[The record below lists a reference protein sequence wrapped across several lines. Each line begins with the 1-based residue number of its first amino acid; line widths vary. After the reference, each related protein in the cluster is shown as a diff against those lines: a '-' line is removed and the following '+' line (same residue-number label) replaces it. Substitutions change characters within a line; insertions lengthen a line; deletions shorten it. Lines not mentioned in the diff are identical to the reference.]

1 MLNDFRK
8 SLARLIAP
16 SQNSMTLP
24 NQYLRYGRNTMRPNW
39 TEVVM
44 DDYDHYTG
52 YGYATIRNRAIKV
65 ARTAIDNLR
74 IETEIKDFNH
84 PYIDLI
90 KNSKNFTEFDF
101 WEKISTY
108 LDLEGVYYLMVVRN
122 VNGERYGNIQEFK
135 LLNPYRI
142 RRVLDSERKEVTGYV
157 ETNNGLVREI
167 PAGMVIEMRE
177 LNPFDEDKNW
187 SMTDAAKE
195 PQFTIKT
202 SGDYT
207 RHALKNNINAPG
219 ILATD
224 VVLDDEEFKNF
235 KQRIKEHTKGEPIF
249 GNGQGAITYN
259 NMQIEL
265 SKAGLKEVTDVSL
278 EQLMAVSG
286 TSKSLMGIEQSGVTR
301 ETSRVQKEL
310 NMEDH
315 ILPRV
320 QKIIG
325 ALNQDYKYHSPNP
338 KPAMIMVDNPMSVDL
353 DADTKQI
360 DLKDKRFDLYQK
372 LINRDVDK
380 EIAAQYINGE
390 VDLDAIDIEKF
401 EMPVVEDED
410 VKKNS
415 ISQGVVSQ
423 QEGAL
428 QNAIVDIDSRLV
440 SAAINRLPK
449 KLNELS
455 ETDLVTKAEQKDS
468 IQDLITYLV
477 GFYGILMMLRGRE
490 QADDRMGELGLLVTF
505 KIDSIINK
513 YIRNITKEVATGHIE
528 TIVDDIVTTART
540 MAKEGKSV
548 AEIQRQLHQ
557 YYSGQMS
564 QSRAKTVARTETNRA
579 FNRAQYEAD
588 RQMLKQHDLTAY
600 KVFKTRSG
608 NPCPYCSAL
617 EAQGKVP
624 FSTPFIKKGDSLTVR
639 VDGKEQTITNTF
651 EDVQA
656 GNIHPNCNCTYTLI
670 IE

>member
-8 SLARLIAP
+8 SLARFIAP

-74 IETEIKDFNH
+74 VETKIENFVH

-108 LDLEGVYYLMVVRN
+108 LDLEGVYYLMAIRN
-122 VNGERYGNIQEFK
+122 VSENRYGNIQEFK

-157 ETNNGLVREI
+157 ETLNGLVREI
-167 PAGMVIEMRE
+167 PAGMIIEMRD
-177 LNPFDEDKNW
+177 LNPFDENKNW

-338 KPAMIMVDNPMSVDL
+338 KAAMIVVDNPMSVDL

-372 LINRDVDK
+372 LINRGVDK

-401 EMPVVEDED
+401 EMPVVEEEG
-410 VKKNS
+410 VK
-415 ISQGVVSQ
+415 
-423 QEGAL
+423 
-428 QNAIVDIDSRLV
+428 
-440 SAAINRLPK
+440 K
-449 KLNELS
+449 KLNFS
-455 ETDLVTKAEQKDS
+455 RSS
-468 IQDLITYLV
+468 ITT
-477 GFYGILMMLRGRE
+477 RGR
-490 QADDRMGELGLLVTF
+490 
-505 KIDSIINK
+505 I
-513 YIRNITKEVATGHIE
+513 
-528 TIVDDIVTTART
+528 
-540 MAKEGKSV
+540 
-548 AEIQRQLHQ
+548 AEC
-557 YYSGQMS
+557 
-564 QSRAKTVARTETNRA
+564 
-579 FNRAQYEAD
+579 D
-588 RQMLKQHDLTAY
+588 
-600 KVFKTRSG
+600 
-608 NPCPYCSAL
+608 C
-617 EAQGKVP
+617 
-624 FSTPFIKKGDSLTVR
+624 
-639 VDGKEQTITNTF
+639 
-651 EDVQA
+651 
-656 GNIHPNCNCTYTLI
+656 
-670 IE
+670 